1 MKTQQPTIK
10 VYFRARSRAQREV
23 YSPEANRESHDDF
36 KRAKISPSVTCFSF
50 SFLTWPWYFFK
61 RSWLLSLLSLLCSM
75 LWGRAAC
82 HRIAK
87 RRDPPPKIMILGVSD
102 LWFNDL
108 MWPHSAAG
116 TSQSVVNESWSGEGI
131 MEIRWRKQMKQ
142 DLLYMAFSLIS
153 GPWNDPYMR
162 AKICLMKENSMHVWK
177 INSRPRILL
186 MR

>member
-1 MKTQQPTIK
+1 MKTQQPKIK
-10 VYFRARSRAQREV
+10 VYFRARSGAQCDV

-36 KRAKISPSVTCFSF
+36 KRALISPLVTCFSF

-75 LWGRAAC
+75 LWGHAAC

-87 RRDPPPKIMILGVSD
+87 RRDPPHTQKKIMILGVSD

-116 TSQSVVNESWSGEGI
+116 TSQSAIKEPWSGEGI

-142 DLLYMAFSLIS
+142 DLLHTAFPPLLV
-153 GPWNDPYMR
+153 GPGMTPTWGPKY
-162 AKICLMKENSMHVWK
+162 A
-177 INSRPRILL
+177 
-186 MR
+186 

>member
-61 RSWLLSLLSLLCSM
+61 RSRLLSLLSLLCSM

-102 LWFNDL
+102 LWFNVT
-108 MWPHSAAG
+108 P
-116 TSQSVVNESWSGEGI
+116 QCCRYFSVSGKWIVKWWGDHGD
-131 MEIRWRKQMKQ
+131 QMKE
-142 DLLYMAFSLIS
+142 ANEARSSIHGFF
-153 GPWNDPYMR
+153 PY
-162 AKICLMKENSMHVWK
+162 
-177 INSRPRILL
+177 
-186 MR
+186 